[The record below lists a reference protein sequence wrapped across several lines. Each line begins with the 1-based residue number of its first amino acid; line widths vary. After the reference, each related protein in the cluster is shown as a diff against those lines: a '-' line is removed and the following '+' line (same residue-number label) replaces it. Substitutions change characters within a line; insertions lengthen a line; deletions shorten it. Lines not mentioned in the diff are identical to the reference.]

1 MGWTITEKIIAEH
14 VVGGSMNR
22 GEPVSI
28 KIDQTLTH
36 DVNGVM
42 AYLEFEALGLERVK
56 TELSVSYIDHNMIQA
71 DFRNPDDHRFL
82 LDIAAKHGI
91 VVSRPGNGICHQVHL
106 ERFDVPGK
114 TLLGSDSHTTAAGGI
129 GMLGLGAGGL
139 DVAMA
144 MAGEPFTL
152 KMPKIIKVNL
162 TGQLPPLV
170 SAKNVVLE
178 LLRRVTVKGGV
189 GKVYEY
195 SGSGIE
201 TLNVAERSIITNM
214 GTETGATTS
223 IFPSDEVTRQW
234 MRAQGREEQWK
245 LLTADEDAIYDE
257 VINIDL
263 SRVEPLIALPH
274 QPDKVVRVTEVA
286 GKPVDQVVIGSCA
299 NSSLQDIL
307 AVAQLLK
314 GKAVHPSVD
323 AGLYIGS
330 KQVYLESIAR
340 GALAEIV
347 RAGVRVLESGC
358 GACNGSGFAPPTEGI
373 SLRTTTRNFLGR
385 CGHPTGNVH
394 LVGPEA
400 AVAAAISGV
409 ITDPRELETVP
420 ETFEIPEKFL
430 VEDNMFVYPPASG
443 VDVEI
448 RRGPNIQPL
457 PLVEPLQGIVAGE
470 TVIKLGDDITT
481 DHIVPAGAN
490 FLPMRNNIPEISK
503 YVFHVLENGF
513 AARCQKIGGG
523 FIAAGV
529 NYGQGSSREQAA
541 LAPRYLGI
549 KVILA
554 KSFARI
560 HMANLINFGILPLI
574 FVNGEDHGKI
584 EQGDQLEVDMETV
597 KEHEQTVVR
606 NKTQNTTIPVLH
618 TLTAEEIT
626 IIKKGGRLNWIKDDH
641 SLIREMNCS
650 FY

>member
-1 MGWTITEKIIAEH
+1 MGLTLTEKIIAAH
-14 VVGGSMNR
+14 LVSGSMQR

-42 AYLEFEALGLERVK
+42 AYLEFEALGLEKVK

-82 LDIAAKHGI
+82 LDIAARHGI

-114 TLLGSDSHTTAAGGI
+114 TLIGSDSHTPAAGGV
-129 GMLGLGAGGL
+129 GMMGLGAGGL

-152 KMPKIIKVNL
+152 KMPKIVKVNL
-162 TGQLPPLV
+162 TGQLQPLV
-170 SAKNVVLE
+170 SVKNVVLE

-195 SGSGIE
+195 SGSGIA

-214 GTETGATTS
+214 GTETGATS
-223 IFPSDEVTRQW
+223 SLFPSDEITRQW
-234 MRAQGREEQWK
+234 LRAQGREDQW
-245 LLTADEDAIYDE
+245 LPLAADADAVYDE
-257 VINIDL
+257 VIDIDL
-263 SRVEPLIALPH
+263 SLVEPLIALPH
-274 QPDKVVRVTEVA
+274 QPDNVVPIREVA

-307 AVAQLLK
+307 AIAELLK
-314 GKAVHPSVD
+314 GKAVHPHVD

-347 RAGVRVLESGC
+347 KSGVRILESGC
-358 GACNGSGFAPPTEGI
+358 GACNGSGFAPPTNGV

-385 CGHPTGNVH
+385 CGHPTGNVY

-400 AVAAAISGV
+400 AVAAALSGV
-409 ITDPRELETVP
+409 ITDPRELDTVP
-420 ETFEIPEKFL
+420 AKFEMPDTFLI
-430 VEDNMFVYPPASG
+430 EDNMFVYPPENGA
-443 VDVEI
+443 DITI

-457 PLVEPLQGIVAGE
+457 PLVEPLKVQETGE
-470 TVIKLGDDITT
+470 VIIKLGDDITT

-503 YVFHVLENGF
+503 YVFHVVEANF
-513 AARCQKIGGG
+513 AQRSKGAGGG
-523 FIAAGV
+523 FIVAGA

-541 LAPRYLGI
+541 LAPRYLGVRGI
-549 KVILA
+549 IA

-560 HMANLINFGILPLI
+560 HMANLINFGILPLV
-574 FVNGEDHGKI
+574 FVNVQDYDKF
-584 EQGDQLEVDMETV
+584 EQGDQLEIDVAAITA
-597 KEHEQTVVR
+597 QTQTAVI
-606 NKTQNTTIPVLH
+606 NKTKNLEIPVINS
-618 TLTAEEIT
+618 LTPEELEIV
-626 IIKKGGRLNWIKDDH
+626 KKGGRLNWIKE
-641 SLIREMNCS
+641 S
-650 FY
+650 

>member
-1 MGWTITEKIIAEH
+1 MGWTVTEKIIAEH
-14 VVGGSMNR
+14 IVGGSMNR
-22 GEPVSI
+22 GETVSV

-152 KMPKIIKVNL
+152 KMPRIVKVNL

-223 IFPSDEVTRQW
+223 IFPSDEITRQW
-234 MRAQGREEQWK
+234 MKAQGREEQWK
-245 LLTADEDAIYDE
+245 PLTADEDAIYDE

-274 QPDKVVRVTEVA
+274 QPDKVVPVTEVA

-340 GALAEIV
+340 GALADIV

-358 GACNGSGFAPPTEGI
+358 GACNGSGFAPPTQGV

-400 AVAAAISGV
+400 AVAAALSGV
-409 ITDPRELETVP
+409 IADPRKLETVP

-430 VEDNMFVYPPASG
+430 IEDNMFVYPPASG
-443 VDVEI
+443 ADIEI

-457 PLVEPLQGIVAGE
+457 PLVEPLQGIVTGE

-523 FIAAGV
+523 FIAAGA

-574 FVNGEDHGKI
+574 FVNGEGHGKI

-606 NKTQNTTIPVLH
+606 NKTLNVTIPVLH

-626 IIKKGGRLNWIKDDH
+626 IIKKGGGLNWIKERSQLD
-641 SLIREMNCS
+641 
-650 FY
+650 

>member
-1 MGWTITEKIIAEH
+1 MGLTITKKIISAH
-14 VVGGSMNR
+14 LVSGTMQC
-22 GEPVSI
+22 GEPISV

-42 AYLEFEALGLERVK
+42 AYLEFEALGLAKVK

-106 ERFDVPGK
+106 ERFDIPGK
-114 TLLGSDSHTTAAGGI
+114 TLIGSDSHTPAAGGV

-152 KMPKIIKVNL
+152 KMPKVVKVNL

-170 SAKNVVLE
+170 SVKNVVLE
-178 LLRRVTVKGGV
+178 LLRRVSVKGGV

-201 TLNVAERSIITNM
+201 DLTVAERSIITNM
-214 GTETGATTS
+214 GTETGATS
-223 IFPSDEVTRQW
+223 SLFPSDAVTKQW
-234 MRAQGREEQWK
+234 LRAQGRESEWVPI
-245 LLTADEDAIYDE
+245 TADEDAVYDE
-257 VINIDL
+257 VIDIDL
-263 SRVEPLIALPH
+263 SLLEPLIALPH
-274 QPDKVVRVTEVA
+274 QPDNVVPISEVA

-307 AVAQLLK
+307 EIAELLK
-314 GKAVHPSVD
+314 GKVVHPNVD

-330 KQVYLESIAR
+330 KQVYLESISR
-340 GALAEIV
+340 GALTEIIKS
-347 RAGVRVLESGC
+347 GVRILESGC
-358 GACNGSGFAPPTEGI
+358 GACNGSGFAPPTNGV

-385 CGHPTGNVH
+385 CGHPTGNVY
-394 LVGPEA
+394 LVAPET
-400 AVAAAISGV
+400 AVAAALNGV
-409 ITDPRELETVP
+409 ITDPRKLDKVP
-420 ETFEIPEKFL
+420 SKFVMPEKFL
-430 VEDNMFVYPPASG
+430 IEDNMFVYPPVNGA
-443 VDVEI
+443 DITI

-457 PLVEPLQGIVAGE
+457 PLLEPQQGIVAGE
-470 TVIKLGDDITT
+470 TVIKLGEDVTT

-490 FLPMRNNIPEISK
+490 FLPMRNNIPEISQ
-503 YVFHVLENGF
+503 YVFHVVDTGF
-513 AARCQKIGGG
+513 AKRSQEIGGG
-523 FIAAGV
+523 FIVAGG

-549 KVILA
+549 KGVIA

-560 HMANLINFGILPLI
+560 HVANLVNFGILPLI
-574 FVNGEDHGKI
+574 FVNEQDYDKV
-584 EQGDQLEVDMETV
+584 EQGDQLELDIKTI
-597 KEHEQTVVR
+597 KAQLPASLK
-606 NKTQNTTIPVLH
+606 NKTRNVEIPVMNL
-618 TLTAEEIT
+618 LTEEEIE
-626 IIKKGGRLNWIKDDH
+626 IIKKGGRLNWIKER
-641 SLIREMNCS
+641 SR
-650 FY
+650 

>member
-1 MGWTITEKIIAEH
+1 MGLTITEKIIASH
-14 VVGGSMNR
+14 LVGGTMER

-42 AYLEFEALGLERVK
+42 AYLEFEALGMERVK

-82 LDIAAKHGI
+82 LDIAAKHGV

-106 ERFDVPGK
+106 ERFNVPGK

-129 GMLGLGAGGL
+129 GMLSLGAGGL

-152 KMPKIIKVNL
+152 KMPKIVKVNVIGRL
-162 TGQLPPLV
+162 QPLV

-178 LLRRVTVKGGV
+178 LIRRVTVKGGV
-189 GKVYEY
+189 DKVYEY

-201 TLNVAERSIITNM
+201 TLTVAERSIITNM

-223 IFPSDEVTRQW
+223 LFPSDEVTRQW
-234 MRAQGREEQWK
+234 MRAQDREEQWVP
-245 LLTADEDAIYDE
+245 LTADEDAVYDE
-257 VINIDL
+257 EITIDL
-263 SRVEPLIALPH
+263 SLVEPLIALPH
-274 QPDKVVRVTEVA
+274 QPDNVVPIREVA

-307 AVAQLLK
+307 AIAALLR
-314 GKAVHPSVD
+314 GKSVHPSVD

-340 GALAEIV
+340 GAFADII
-347 RAGVRVLESGC
+347 RSGVRVLESGC
-358 GACNGSGFAPPTEGI
+358 GACNGSGFAPPTNGV

-400 AVAAAISGV
+400 AVAAALTGV
-409 ITDPRELETVP
+409 ITDPRELAPVPAKFEVP
-420 ETFEIPEKFL
+420 ERFL
-430 VEDNMFVYPPASG
+430 IEDSMFVYPPENGTAI
-443 VDVEI
+443 EI

-457 PLVEPLQGIVAGE
+457 PMVEPLKGLVSGE
-470 TVIKLGDDITT
+470 ALLKLGEDITT

-503 YVFHVLENGF
+503 YVFHVVETNFAKRSLET
-513 AARCQKIGGG
+513 GGG
-523 FIAAGV
+523 FIVAGA

-549 KVILA
+549 KGIIA

-560 HMANLINFGILPLI
+560 HMANLVNFGILPLL
-574 FVNGEDHGKI
+574 FVSGEDYDKVD
-584 EQGDQLEVDMETV
+584 QGDQLELDVEAI
-597 KEHEQTVVR
+597 EAQAQAVVT
-606 NKTQNTTIPVLH
+606 NKTKNIKIPVINS
-618 TLTAEEIT
+618 LTPEEVEIV
-626 IIKKGGRLNWIKDDH
+626 KKGGRLNWIKER
-641 SLIREMNCS
+641 LRQ
-650 FY
+650 

>member
-1 MGWTITEKIIAEH
+1 MGLTITEKIISKH
-14 VVGGSMNR
+14 LVGGSMQR

-28 KIDQTLTH
+28 RIDQTLTH

-106 ERFDVPGK
+106 ERFDIPGK
-114 TLLGSDSHTTAAGGI
+114 TLLGSDSHTPAAGGV

-152 KMPKIIKVNL
+152 KMPKVVRVNL

-170 SAKNVVLE
+170 SVKNVVLE
-178 LLRRVTVKGGV
+178 LLRRVSVKGGV

-195 SGSGIE
+195 SGSGIAS
-201 TLNVAERSIITNM
+201 LMVAERSIITNM
-214 GTETGATTS
+214 GTETGATS
-223 IFPSDEVTRQW
+223 SLFPSDEITRQW
-234 MRAQGREEQWK
+234 MSAQGRENEWIP
-245 LLTADEDAIYDE
+245 LAADEDAVYDE
-257 VINIDL
+257 VIDIDL
-263 SRVEPLIALPH
+263 SLLEPLIALPH
-274 QPDKVVRVTEVA
+274 QPDNVVTIREAA

-307 AVAQLLK
+307 TIAELLK
-314 GKAVHPSVD
+314 GKSVHPHVD

-340 GALAEIV
+340 GALTEIIKS
-347 RAGVRVLESGC
+347 GVRILESGC
-358 GACNGSGFAPPTEGI
+358 GACNGSGFAPPTNGV

-400 AVAAAISGV
+400 AVAAALTGV
-409 ITDPRELETVP
+409 ITDPRELDL
-420 ETFEIPEKFL
+420 IPTKFAMPAKFL
-430 VEDNMFVYPPASG
+430 VEDNMFVYPTENASHIT
-443 VDVEI
+443 I

-457 PLVEPLQGIVAGE
+457 PLIDPLQGIIAGK
-470 TVIKLGDDITT
+470 TVIKLGEDVTT

-503 YVFHVLENGF
+503 YVFHVVDANF
-513 AARCQKIGGG
+513 AKRSQEIGGG
-523 FIAAGV
+523 FIVAGA

-549 KVILA
+549 KGIIA

-560 HMANLINFGILPLI
+560 HMANLVNFGILPLI
-574 FVNGEDHGKI
+574 FVNTQDYDKI
-584 EQGDQLEVDMETV
+584 EQGDQLELDIETIEV
-597 KEHEQTVVR
+597 QSQAIVI
-606 NKTQNTTIPVLH
+606 NKTKNIEIPVSN
-618 TLTAEEIT
+618 TLTLEEIT
-626 IIKKGGRLNWIKDDH
+626 IIKKGGRLNWIKDR
-641 SLIREMNCS
+641 SR
-650 FY
+650 

>member
-1 MGWTITEKIIAEH
+1 MGLTITEKIISAH
-14 VVGGSMNR
+14 LVNGTMHR
-22 GEPVSI
+22 GEPVSVR
-28 KIDQTLTH
+28 IDQTLTH

-42 AYLEFEALGLERVK
+42 AYLEFEALGLKRVK

-114 TLLGSDSHTTAAGGI
+114 TLLGSDSHTPAAGGV
-129 GMLGLGAGGL
+129 GMMGLGAGGL

-152 KMPKIIKVNL
+152 KMPKVVKVNL

-170 SAKNVVLE
+170 SVKNVVLE
-178 LLRRVTVKGGV
+178 LLRRVSVKGGV

-195 SGSGIE
+195 SGSGIA
-201 TLNVAERSIITNM
+201 TLNVAERSIVTNM
-214 GTETGATTS
+214 GTETGATS
-223 IFPSDEVTRQW
+223 SLFPSDEITRQW
-234 MRAQGREEQWK
+234 MRAQGREDQWVP
-245 LLTADEDAIYDE
+245 LAADEDAVYDE
-257 VINIDL
+257 VIDIEL
-263 SRVEPLIALPH
+263 SQVEPLIACPH
-274 QPDKVVRVTEVA
+274 QPDNVVPIREVA

-307 AVAQLLK
+307 AIAALLK
-314 GKAVHPSVD
+314 GKAVHPHVD

-340 GALAEIV
+340 GALSDIIK
-347 RAGVRVLESGC
+347 AGVRVLESGC
-358 GACNGSGFAPPTEGI
+358 GACNGSGFAPPTNGI

-385 CGHPTGNVH
+385 CGHPTGNVY

-409 ITDPRELETVP
+409 ITDPRELDVIP
-420 ETFEIPEKFL
+420 PTFVLPEKFL
-430 VEDNMFVYPPASG
+430 IEDNMFIYPPDNGEGIA
-443 VDVEI
+443 I

-457 PLVEPLQGIVAGE
+457 PFVEPLQKIVSGV
-470 TVIKLGDDITT
+470 TVIKLGEDITT

-503 YVFHVLENGF
+503 YVFHVVEANF
-513 AARCQKIGGG
+513 AARSKEIGGG
-523 FIAAGV
+523 FIVAGS

-549 KVILA
+549 KGIIA

-560 HMANLINFGILPLI
+560 HMANLVNFGILPLV
-574 FVNGEDHGKI
+574 FVNSQDYEKI
-584 EQGDQLEVDMETV
+584 DQSDQLAVDIDSIRP
-597 KEHEQTVVR
+597 HEQAIVR
-606 NKTQNTTIPVLH
+606 NTTKNIEFPVVT
-618 TLTAEEIT
+618 TLTAEEIE
-626 IIKKGGRLNWIKDDH
+626 IVKKGGRLNWIKD
-641 SLIREMNCS
+641 RA
-650 FY
+650 

>member
-14 VVGGSMNR
+14 IVGGSMSR

-91 VVSRPGNGICHQVHL
+91 VLSRPGNGICHQVHL

-152 KMPKIIKVNL
+152 KMPRIVKVNL

-195 SGSGIE
+195 SGSGIS

-234 MRAQGREEQWK
+234 LRAQGREDQWK
-245 LLTADEDAIYDE
+245 PLVADKDAIYDE

-263 SRVEPLIALPH
+263 SQVEPLIALPH
-274 QPDKVVRVTEVA
+274 QPDKVVAITEVA

-299 NSSLQDIL
+299 NSSLQDVL

-314 GKAVHPSVD
+314 GKVVHPRVD

-358 GACNGSGFAPPTEGI
+358 GACNGSGFAPPTEGT
-373 SLRTTTRNFLGR
+373 SLRTTTRNFFGR
-385 CGHPTGNVH
+385 SGHPTGNVH

-400 AVAAAISGV
+400 AVAAALLGV
-409 ITDPRELETVP
+409 ITDPRKLETVP
-420 ETFEIPEKFL
+420 EKFDIPEKFL
-430 VEDNMFVYPPASG
+430 IEDNMFVYPP
-443 VDVEI
+443 VDGKDIEI

-457 PLVEPLQGIVAGE
+457 PFVEPLQGIVAGK

-490 FLPMRNNIPEISK
+490 FLPMRNNIPAISK
-503 YVFHVLENGF
+503 FVFHVLENGF

-523 FIAAGV
+523 FIAAGA

-549 KVILA
+549 KVIVA

-574 FVNGEDHGKI
+574 FTNGEDHGKI
-584 EQGDQLEVDMETV
+584 EQGDQLEVDIETV
-597 KEHEQTVVR
+597 QEQKQTIVK
-606 NKTQNTTIPVLH
+606 NKTQNIEIPVCH
-618 TLTAEEIT
+618 TLTAEEIA
-626 IIKKGGRLNWIKDDH
+626 IIKKGGRLNWFKERSQLD
-641 SLIREMNCS
+641 
-650 FY
+650 